1 MKISVLV
8 PTFRRPDDLE
18 RCLAALSV
26 QTLVA
31 DEVIVIARREDMP
44 TVSVLERWR
53 AVKAVRG
60 LRVAW
65 VGEPGQVAA
74 NNCGLREAQGELVLI
89 TDDDAA
95 PHTDW
100 IERIH
105 AHFARDPQLGGVGGR
120 DFVHERGALLTGDV
134 RKVGLLSWYGRTIGN
149 HHLGSG
155 APREVQILKGVNMA
169 WRRDAIEG
177 LRFDTRL
184 RGAGAQVHNDLAFSL
199 AVRKRGWKLLYD
211 PAVRVDHFPA
221 ERGDSDQRFVLN
233 ETAYFN
239 AAYNYRFVVREHLSA
254 PGRIAFVAFL
264 SLVGTRADPGLTR
277 AALLA
282 MQGQGW
288 GQSFYKA
295 WISARATWAVFR
307 DADRRRGPAAH
318 HA

>member
-1 MKISVLV
+1 MKTSVLV

-18 RCLAALSV
+18 RCLAALSA
-26 QTLVA
+26 QTQPA
-31 DEVIVIARREDMP
+31 DEVIVVARREDTP
-44 TVSVLERWR
+44 TVSAIERWL
-53 AVKAVRG
+53 AVRAVRG

-74 NNCGLREAQGELVLI
+74 NNCGLREALHELILI

-95 PHTDW
+95 PHPDW
-100 IERIH
+100 IARIH

-120 DFVHERGALLTGDV
+120 DFVHERGAVLTGHANQ
-134 RKVGLLSWYGRTIGN
+134 VGMLSWYGRAVGN

-184 RGAGAQVHNDLAFSL
+184 RGSGAQVHNDLAFSL

-221 ERGDSDQRFVLN
+221 ARADEDQRFVLN
-233 ETAYFN
+233 EIAHFN
-239 AAYNYRFVVREHLSA
+239 AAYNYRFIVREHLSKS
-254 PGRIAFVAFL
+254 GRAAFIAFV
-264 SLVGTRADPGLTR
+264 SLVGTRADPGLIR
-277 AALLA
+277 ALALGL
-282 MQGQGW
+282 QGDGW
-288 GQSFYKA
+288 RQSFYKA

-307 DADRRRGPAAH
+307 EADRQRPAAH